1 MYSRYPIHRKHTDK
15 INFADHSKLVLWDYA
30 RAVRYVDKRGDIHI
44 WSVAEAVMGKG
55 EVVERLKVAAK
66 ELFGWAD
73 FIGAGR
79 KRIV

>member
-1 MYSRYPIHRKHTDK
+1 MYSRYNLVQDDADK
-15 INFADHSKLVLWDYA
+15 INFADHSKLVLWDLA

-44 WSVAEAVMGKG
+44 WSVAEAVTGKG

-73 FIGAGR
+73 FMVAGR
-79 KRIV
+79 KRKV